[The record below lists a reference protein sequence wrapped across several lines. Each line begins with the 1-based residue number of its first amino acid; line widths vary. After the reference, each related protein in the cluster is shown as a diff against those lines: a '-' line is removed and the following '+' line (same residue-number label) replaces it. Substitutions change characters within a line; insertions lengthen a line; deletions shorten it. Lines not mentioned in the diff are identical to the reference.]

1 MKQLSFQFPLLF
13 FIYCSCVLQV
23 SCSEFPKPLSHS
35 PDGLDTGQL
44 KRLALCLNQWTTLS
58 KQPQFA
64 DLVMEVC
71 TSIFRNVQTNEA
83 NQEVYKRG
91 NTGTM
96 GRPFF
101 LFRPRN
107 GRNIEN
113 NGHYN
118 IQKNFM
124 ASKSMTN
131 QLNDWAEPQLNYFI

>member
-83 NQEVYKRG
+83 NQEVYKR
-91 NTGTM
+91 
-96 GRPFF
+96 
-101 LFRPRN
+101 PRN